1 MKNSLKGS
9 ETEKNLRRALEGE
22 ALAHL
27 KYQFYKSVVSDYSK
41 EFENILDEIIH
52 NEKEHGKIWFKQLHG
67 GEMPSS
73 YMSMVDSMSGE
84 LYECHELYPKFS
96 EIAKEEGFD
105 EISQL
110 FDEISKIECKHAN
123 VFKEMKENFTKD
135 LNMHKNVF
143 EFDDVVEWKCLN
155 CGHIHIGKN
164 APDVCPVCNH
174 PQKFFKNIGKNK

>member
-1 MKNSLKGS
+1 MIMKNSLKGS

-73 YMSMVDSMSGE
+73 YMSMVDSMSYHGSKTG
-84 LYECHELYPKFS
+84 LYY
-96 EIAKEEGFD
+96 G
-105 EISQL
+105 
-110 FDEISKIECKHAN
+110 IEAGSPTL
-123 VFKEMKENFTKD
+123 ED
-135 LNMHKNVF
+135 I
-143 EFDDVVEWKCLN
+143 VE
-155 CGHIHIGKN
+155 
-164 APDVCPVCNH
+164 
-174 PQKFFKNIGKNK
+174 